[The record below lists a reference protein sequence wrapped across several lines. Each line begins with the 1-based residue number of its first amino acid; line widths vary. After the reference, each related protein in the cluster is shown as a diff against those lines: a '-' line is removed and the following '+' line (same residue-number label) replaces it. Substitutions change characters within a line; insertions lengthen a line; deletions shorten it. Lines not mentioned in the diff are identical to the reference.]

1 MDNKTFSRQLK
12 NQKKHWWFQARKKI
26 IDQIISKINFKKKNN
41 ILDFGCG
48 SGVHLDMLSK
58 YGHVDVHEQNK
69 YARTAIKNRYKNIK
83 NIHSTLRLKNN
94 FYDLIL
100 MADVIEHVKEPKKLL
115 ANLKKCLRKDGRI
128 LITVPAYQ
136 FLFSKKDYVLNHYRR
151 YDKKLLR
158 GELKG
163 FKIEIISYF
172 NTFLCVPIIMMTL
185 LNKFLKRDYIKKA
198 ETTPNLIINKL
209 LYIIFVTE
217 KYFIKYLNLPFGI
230 SIYVLAKND

>member
-1 MDNKTFSRQLK
+1 MDNITFSRQIK
-12 NQKKHWWFQARKKI
+12 NQEKHWWFQARKKI
-26 IDQIISKINFKKKNN
+26 IEQIISDINLKKKIN
-41 ILDFGCG
+41 ILDFGAG
-48 SGVHLDMLSK
+48 SGVNLDMLRK
-58 YGHVDVHEQNK
+58 HGLVDIHEQNK
-69 YARTAIKNRYKNIK
+69 YARTAIKKKQIEIK
-83 NIHSTLRLKNN
+83 NLYSTLKIKKN